1 MLLPVFMRDPVAVRI
16 SVPECGYWAVM
27 AVQDDSATVIRAY
40 DDGPLLVRGEF
51 RLETQ
56 DGRVIDPGRGTV
68 ALCRCGRS
76 ALKPFCDG
84 RHVQA
89 RFRARGDEG
98 PGRPLAAPGL
108 GVSVKGRRGRAV
120 DHDQLT
126 PSGQA
131 DQVLG

>member
-1 MLLPVFMRDPVAVRI
+1 
-16 SVPECGYWAVM
+16 M

>member
-1 MLLPVFMRDPVAVRI
+1 
-16 SVPECGYWAVM
+16 M
-27 AVQDDSATVIRAY
+27 ADEADSAAVIRAY

-89 RFRARGDEG
+89 RFRARSEEVPD
-98 PGRPLAAPGL
+98 RPPA
-108 GVSVKGRRGRAV
+108 
-120 DHDQLT
+120 
-126 PSGQA
+126 
-131 DQVLG
+131 